1 MIDGC
6 KQNNRAVRQYNSGGG
21 GVVMKGMR
29 IPLAIAVAGL
39 FTAASA
45 VADEVVTPVAED
57 AATPVCPAF
66 VDADGDGIND
76 NARQGVRNGRG
87 MVKGARGVFV
97 DADGDGINDN
107 APDDDGDGIP
117 NGQDSDYVRQGAG
130 NGRGAKGVFVDADG
144 DGINDNAPDADGDGI
159 PNGRDADF
167 VRQSQRG
174 RGFVDA
180 DLDGIND
187 LAQDSDGDG
196 VINCQDPDYEGPVA
210 AAQGQMRGRRGGM
223 GRRNR

>member
-1 MIDGC
+1 
-6 KQNNRAVRQYNSGGG
+6 
-21 GVVMKGMR
+21 MKGMR

-45 VADEVVTPVAED
+45 VADEVVTPAADD

-66 VDADGDGIND
+66 VDADGDGISD

-87 MVKGARGVFV
+87 RVRGARG
-97 DADGDGINDN
+97 A
-107 APDDDGDGIP
+107 
-117 NGQDSDYVRQGAG
+117 
-130 NGRGAKGVFVDADG
+130 FVDADG

-159 PNGRDADF
+159 PNGQDADF

>member
-1 MIDGC
+1 MKRLALFLTLAGMVLGATAISAQDEETVGRG
-6 KQNNRAVRQYNSGGG
+6 QRGPVR
-21 GVVMKGMR
+21 
-29 IPLAIAVAGL
+29 
-39 FTAASA
+39 
-45 VADEVVTPVAED
+45 
-57 AATPVCPAF
+57 AF
-66 VDADGDGIND
+66 VDADE
-76 NARQGVRNGRG
+76 
-87 MVKGARGVFV
+87 
-97 DADGDGINDN
+97 
-107 APDDDGDGIP
+107 
-117 NGQDSDYVRQGAG
+117 
-130 NGRGAKGVFVDADG
+130 

-159 PNGRDADF
+159 PNGQDADF